1 MKYNKAY
8 DGEDFQKYQEYLSI
22 IKASLSQDIFDFV
35 SDPARHDFSKQSL
48 HDSTLKKAEC
58 IRFLD
63 TGQLTV
69 ALVLINAD
77 FDREFSFYFRDVSQY
92 KIAQQISDM
101 DSDLITFEVGLE
113 QDANENKM
121 LVFRAM
127 FSGKDAMVEIYFKQL
142 TIKEMPLK

>member
-8 DGEDFQKYQEYLSI
+8 DGEDFQKYQEYLST

-48 HDSTLKKAEC
+48 HDSRLKKAEC

-127 FSGKDAMVEIYFKQL
+127 FSGKDAMVEVYFKQL